1 MQPAAFG
8 GLRLQMQASAR
19 SDHDSLRR
27 IGTPGMMH
35 TSTLSFR
42 VATLNLEQDH
52 KRWDARREL
61 VIDQLAALQ
70 PDVVAFN
77 EICLPLQTGRW
88 LQRMARERLGRPFAL
103 LQQSTVNGSSL
114 VEGEALLTRYPV
126 VETANWDYRT
136 LDMVAQV
143 VRLEIEGRLLDVY
156 VTHLYRSRGD
166 DALRLYQVQQ
176 LLAWIET
183 RDDVDARVVCG
194 DFNATLEMPSAQ
206 RMASVFR
213 PTQTAP
219 TAFTPLQDTD
229 GSVSHPY
236 WDRFD
241 RCIDDIWVAGP
252 LTIRASGVCFNTPS
266 ATDFTL
272 WPSDHAGVWADLVFI

>member
-1 MQPAAFG
+1 MN
-8 GLRLQMQASAR
+8 
-19 SDHDSLRR
+19 
-27 IGTPGMMH
+27 
-35 TSTLSFR
+35 TSTMTFR
-42 VATLNLEQDH
+42 VVTLNLEQDH
-52 KRWDARREL
+52 KRWGARREL

-70 PDVVAFN
+70 PDVIAFN
-77 EICLPLQTGRW
+77 EICIPLQTGRW
-88 LQRMARERLGRPFAL
+88 LQCMARERLGRPFTL
-103 LQQSTVNGSSL
+103 LQQSKVNGSSL

-143 VRLEIEGRLLDVY
+143 VRIEIDGRLLDVY

-176 LLAWIET
+176 LLAWIQT
-183 RDDVDARVVCG
+183 RDDVEARVVCG

-206 RMASVFR
+206 LMARVFR

-229 GSVSHPY
+229 GRVSHPY
-236 WDRFD
+236 WSRFD
-241 RCIDDIWVAGP
+241 RCIDYIWVARP
-252 LTIRASGVCFNTPS
+252 LAVQASGVCFNIPS
-266 ATDFTL
+266 ATDSTL
-272 WPSDHAGVWADLVFI
+272 WPSDHAGVWADLTFV